1 MKKKTTIFI
10 RDGEVRNYQDPLR
23 RLAPVEKIS
32 STDNHRETPSSSRG
46 RVPRQRTVYS
56 QRLIFRLKMAFLS
69 ILFSV
74 FALIVMLW

>member
-32 STDNHRETPSSSRG
+32 STDNHRETLLLG
-46 RVPRQRTVYS
+46 
-56 QRLIFRLKMAFLS
+56 AGFLVNELCTAS
-69 ILFSV
+69 G
-74 FALIVMLW
+74 

>member
-32 STDNHRETPSSSRG
+32 SRECNLNCVSKK
-46 RVPRQRTVYS
+46 
-56 QRLIFRLKMAFLS
+56 IND
-69 ILFSV
+69 
-74 FALIVMLW
+74 